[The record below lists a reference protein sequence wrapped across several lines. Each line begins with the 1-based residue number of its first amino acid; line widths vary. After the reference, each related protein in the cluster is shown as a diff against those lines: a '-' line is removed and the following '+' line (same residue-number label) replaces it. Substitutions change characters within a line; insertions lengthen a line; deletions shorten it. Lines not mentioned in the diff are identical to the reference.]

1 LHLEAEKNSQN
12 HNHSLNIGIGN
23 YRKKMVLLEGDLFLS
38 RLTLMF
44 DKARTKG
51 HVQLLMKRHDGKT
64 KPDQKPEVVKLNKKT
79 HASKVVANKS
89 RSESTS
95 SHHGEP
101 EYMCLI
107 RATFRNEKI
116 STVVHQRDVNKFQ
129 QAYCNLLKS
138 NMDGLKR
145 QKKTKLK
152 KATQ

>member
-1 LHLEAEKNSQN
+1 
-12 HNHSLNIGIGN
+12 
-23 YRKKMVLLEGDLFLS
+23 MVQLEGDQFIS

-51 HVQLLMKRHDGKT
+51 HVQLTMKKYDGKT
-64 KPDQKPEVVKLNKKT
+64 KPTPKPDESKTKNKKG
-79 HASKVVANKS
+79 KVTKPS
-89 RSESTS
+89 SEPT
-95 SHHGEP
+95 P
-101 EYMCLI
+101 IVDPDFMCLI
-107 RATFRNEKI
+107 RANYRAEKI

-129 QAYCNLLKS
+129 LAYCNLLKS

>member
-1 LHLEAEKNSQN
+1 MWKKYDGFIFLFSVSFKIDVDVWQSSYERTRSTSNETTYV
-12 HNHSLNIGIGN
+12 NHSN
-23 YRKKMVLLEGDLFLS
+23 YIERIFLYVFTFLKS
-38 RLTLMF
+38 L
-44 DKARTKG
+44 D
-51 HVQLLMKRHDGKT
+51 DGKT

-116 STVVHQRDVNKFQ
+116 STVVSLPIFE
-129 QAYCNLLKS
+129 
-138 NMDGLKR
+138 
-145 QKKTKLK
+145 
-152 KATQ
+152 